1 LHAFPLASTSQFSS
15 NKDEQVIIP
24 VYDARTEHVSF
35 MYADEDQDWET
46 SFFFLISYYYHYN
59 QLL

>member
-1 LHAFPLASTSQFSS
+1 
-15 NKDEQVIIP
+15 
-24 VYDARTEHVSF
+24 